1 MARASGG
8 SWLISMLAHMAGRTV
23 SAAGLICALLL
34 VHALVL
40 GVLGA
45 NAAPALETRAPG
57 DVPVASD
64 VRLAGDETKTRL
76 IVDLDRKIEVRAFA
90 LANPYRVII
99 DMPQVTFGFPD
110 KTGDKGRG
118 LIKAFRYGLVM
129 QGGSRIVIDLVKPA
143 RIERAQVLDAANTQ
157 PARLVLDLAATDRD
171 TFMRTM
177 ALNNRPTDRPRLRD
191 PEPEAKV
198 ADTRPLIV
206 LDPGHGGPDHGTRLA
221 PTESPEKTIVLEFCQ
236 MLKER
241 LEKTGKY
248 RVAMTRTED
257 AFVALAERVSFARER
272 KAALFISV
280 HADALERGDGDAQGA
295 TIYTLSET
303 ASDAAAA
310 SLAEVENRADV
321 IAGLDIAPEA
331 TDVADILIDLAK
343 RETKTFSL
351 QFARTLV
358 GELKN
363 ATRLHKEPMR
373 SASFVVLKA
382 PDIPSVL
389 VELGYVTNKQDLK
402 SMTSD
407 SWRGKVA
414 DAVTQAVSNFFNVRT
429 TVGATRPA
437 ARK

>member
-8 SWLISMLAHMAGRTV
+8 SWLISMLAHMACRAVG
-23 SAAGLICALLL
+23 AAGLSCALLFG
-34 VHALVL
+34 AL
-40 GVLGA
+40 
-45 NAAPALETRAPG
+45 AAPETRAPG
-57 DVPVASD
+57 DVPVARD
-64 VRLAGDETKTRL
+64 VRLAGDEAKTRL

-99 DMPQVTFGFPD
+99 DMPQVTFTFPD
-110 KTGDKGRG
+110 KTGEKGRG

-143 RIERAQVLDAANTQ
+143 RIERAHVLDPANEQ

-177 ALNNRPTDRPRLRD
+177 ALNNRPHDRGPRPRD
-191 PEPEAKV
+191 PEPEAKT
-198 ADTRPLIV
+198 ADPRPLVV

-221 PTESPEKTIVLEFCQ
+221 PTDSPEKTIVLEFCL
-236 MLKER
+236 MLKDK
-241 LEKTGKY
+241 LENTGKY
-248 RVAMTRTED
+248 RVAMTRADDT
-257 AFVALAERVSFARER
+257 FIALADRVSFARDR

-280 HADALERGDGDAQGA
+280 HADALERVDGGDAQGA
-295 TIYTLSET
+295 TVYTLSET
-303 ASDAAAA
+303 ASDATAA
-310 SLAEVENRADV
+310 SVAEVENRADV

-351 QFARTLV
+351 HFARTLV
-358 GELKN
+358 GEMKN

-407 SWRGKVA
+407 AWRGKVT
-414 DAVTQAVSNFFNVRT
+414 DSVMQAVGTFFNAR
-429 TVGATRPA
+429 TVGTTRPA

>member
-8 SWLISMLAHMAGRTV
+8 PWLISMLAHMACRAAG
-23 SAAGLICALLL
+23 AAGLICALSF
-34 VHALVL
+34 
-40 GVLGA
+40 GA
-45 NAAPALETRAPG
+45 VAAPETRAPG
-57 DVPVASD
+57 DVPVARD

-76 IVDLDRKIEVRAFA
+76 VVDLDRKIEVRAFA

-99 DMPQVTFGFPD
+99 DMPQVTFTFPD

-118 LIKAFRYGLVM
+118 LIKAFRFGLVM

-143 RIERAQVLDAANTQ
+143 RIDRAQVLDAANEQ
-157 PARLVLDLAATDRD
+157 PARLVLDLSATDRD
-171 TFMRTM
+171 TFMRAL
-177 ALNNRPTDRPRLRD
+177 ALNNRLPERGLRPRD
-191 PEPEAKV
+191 PEPEAKTV
-198 ADTRPLIV
+198 DLRPLVV
-206 LDPGHGGPDHGTRLA
+206 LDPGHGGPDHGTRMA
-221 PTESPEKTIVLEFCQ
+221 PTDSPEKTIVLEFCLL
-236 MLKER
+236 LKEK

-248 RVAMTRTED
+248 RIAMTRTD
-257 AFVALAERVSFARER
+257 DTFVALADRVSFARER

-358 GELKN
+358 GEMKS

-407 SWRGKVA
+407 AWRGKVT
-414 DAVTQAVSNFFNVRT
+414 DAVMQAVGTFFNAR

>member
-1 MARASGG
+1 MACGAMG
-8 SWLISMLAHMAGRTV
+8 
-23 SAAGLICALLL
+23 AAGLTCALLI
-34 VHALVL
+34 A
-40 GVLGA
+40 A
-45 NAAPALETRAPG
+45 AAAPETRAPG
-57 DVPVASD
+57 DVPVARD

-76 IVDLDRKIEVRAFA
+76 IVDLDRKIDVRAFA

-99 DMPQVTFGFPD
+99 DMPQVTFTFSD
-110 KTGDKGRG
+110 KTGEKGRG
-118 LIKAFRYGLVM
+118 LVKAFRFGLVM

-143 RIERAQVLDAANTQ
+143 RIERAQVLDAANEQ
-157 PARLVLDLAATDRD
+157 PARLVLDLTATDRD
-171 TFMRTM
+171 AFMRTI
-177 ALNNRPTDRPRLRD
+177 ALNNRPSDRATRPRD
-191 PEPEAKV
+191 PELEAKT
-198 ADTRPLIV
+198 ADPRPLVV

-221 PTESPEKTIVLEFCQ
+221 PTESPEKTIVLEFCV
-236 MLKER
+236 MLKDK

-248 RVAMTRTED
+248 RVAMTRTD
-257 AFVALAERVSFARER
+257 DTFIALADRVNFARDR

-280 HADALERGDGDAQGA
+280 HADALERGGDSDVQGA

-303 ASDAAAA
+303 ASDATAA
-310 SLAEVENRADV
+310 SVAEVENRADV

-358 GELKN
+358 SEMRN

-407 SWRGKVA
+407 AWRGRVT
-414 DAVTQAVSNFFNVRT
+414 DAVMQAVGTFFNVR

>member
-8 SWLISMLAHMAGRTV
+8 SWLISMLSHVTCRAAG
-23 SAAGLICALLL
+23 AAGLTFALLF
-34 VHALVL
+34 
-40 GVLGA
+40 GA
-45 NAAPALETRAPG
+45 VAAPESRAPG
-57 DVPVASD
+57 DVPVARD

-76 IVDLDRKIEVRAFA
+76 VVDLDRRIEVRAFA
-90 LANPYRVII
+90 LANPYRVIV
-99 DMPQVTFGFPD
+99 DMPQVTFTFPD
-110 KTGDKGRG
+110 KTGEKGRG

-129 QGGSRIVIDLVKPA
+129 QGGSRIVIDLFKPA
-143 RIERAQVLDAANTQ
+143 RIDRAQVLDPANEQ

-171 TFMRTM
+171 TFMRTL
-177 ALNNRPTDRPRLRD
+177 ALNNRPSDRGPRPRD
-191 PEPEAKV
+191 PEPEAKT
-198 ADTRPLIV
+198 ADTRPLVV

-221 PTESPEKTIVLEFCQ
+221 PTDSPEKTIVLEFCLT
-236 MLKER
+236 LKEK

-248 RVAMTRTED
+248 RVAMTRTD
-257 AFVALAERVSFARER
+257 DTFIALADRVSFARDR
-272 KAALFISV
+272 KASLFISV

-358 GELKN
+358 GEMRN
-363 ATRLHKEPMR
+363 ATRMHKEPMR

-407 SWRGKVA
+407 AWRTKVT
-414 DAVTQAVSNFFNVRT
+414 DSVMQALGTFFNVH

>member
-1 MARASGG
+1 MG
-8 SWLISMLAHMAGRTV
+8 
-23 SAAGLICALLL
+23 AAGLMCAL
-34 VHALVL
+34 VF
-40 GVLGA
+40 GA
-45 NAAPALETRAPG
+45 VAAPETRAPG
-57 DVPVASD
+57 EVPVASD
-64 VRLAGDETKTRL
+64 VRLAGDEAKTRL
-76 IVDLDRKIEVRAFA
+76 VVDLDRKIEVRAFA
-90 LANPYRVII
+90 LANPYRVIV
-99 DMPQVTFGFPD
+99 DMPQVTFSFPD

-143 RIERAQVLDAANTQ
+143 RIERAHVLDAANTQ

-177 ALNNRPTDRPRLRD
+177 ALNNRPTDRAPRPRD
-191 PEPEAKV
+191 PEVEAK
-198 ADTRPLIV
+198 ASDLRPLVV
-206 LDPGHGGPDHGTRLA
+206 LDPGHGGPDHGTRMA
-221 PTESPEKTIVLEFCQ
+221 PTESPEKTIVLEFCL
-236 MLKER
+236 MLKEK

-248 RVAMTRTED
+248 RVAMTRTD
-257 AFVALAERVSFARER
+257 DTFIALADRVSFARDR
-272 KAALFISV
+272 KASLFISV
-280 HADALERGDGDAQGA
+280 HADALERVDGDAQGA

-358 GELKN
+358 GELRN
-363 ATRLHKEPMR
+363 ATRMHKEPMR

-407 SWRGKVA
+407 PWRGKVT
-414 DAVTQAVSNFFNVRT
+414 DSVMQAVGTFFNVR
-429 TVGATRPA
+429 TVGATRPPV
-437 ARK
+437 RK

>member
-8 SWLISMLAHMAGRTV
+8 SWLISMLSHVTCRAAG
-23 SAAGLICALLL
+23 AAGLTFTLLF
-34 VHALVL
+34 
-40 GVLGA
+40 GA
-45 NAAPALETRAPG
+45 VAAPETRALG
-57 DVPVASD
+57 DVPVARD

-76 IVDLDRKIEVRAFA
+76 VVDLDRRIEVRAFA
-90 LANPYRVII
+90 LANPYRVIV
-99 DMPQVTFGFPD
+99 DMPQVTFTFPD
-110 KTGDKGRG
+110 KTGEKGRG

-129 QGGSRIVIDLVKPA
+129 QGGSRIVIDLSKPA
-143 RIERAQVLDAANTQ
+143 RIERAQVLDAANEQ

-171 TFMRTM
+171 AFMRTI
-177 ALNNRPTDRPRLRD
+177 ALNNRPSDRGQRPRD
-191 PEPEAKV
+191 PEPEVKTV
-198 ADTRPLIV
+198 DQRPLVV

-221 PTESPEKTIVLEFCQ
+221 PTDSPEKTIVLEFSL
-236 MLKER
+236 MLKEK

-248 RVAMTRTED
+248 RVAMTRTD
-257 AFVALAERVSFARER
+257 DTFIALADRVSFARDR

-280 HADALERGDGDAQGA
+280 HADALERGDGEAQGA

-358 GELKN
+358 GEMRN
-363 ATRLHKEPMR
+363 ATRMHKEPMR

-407 SWRGKVA
+407 GWRGKVT
-414 DAVTQAVSNFFNVRT
+414 DSVMQAVGTFFNVR

>member
-1 MARASGG
+1 MARASGD
-8 SWLISMLAHMAGRTV
+8 SWLIGMLAHLACRTMG
-23 SAAGLICALLL
+23 AASLMCAL
-34 VHALVL
+34 VF
-40 GVLGA
+40 GA
-45 NAAPALETRAPG
+45 VAAPETRAPG
-57 DVPVASD
+57 DMPVARD
-64 VRLAGDETKTRL
+64 VRLAGDEAKTRL
-76 IVDLDRKIEVRAFA
+76 VVDLDRKIEVRAFA

-99 DMPQVTFGFPD
+99 DMPQVTFAFPD

-143 RIERAQVLDAANTQ
+143 RIEKAHVLDPVNDQ

-171 TFMRTM
+171 TFRRTM
-177 ALNNRPTDRPRLRD
+177 ALNNRPTDRAPRPRD
-191 PEPEAKV
+191 LEVEAKTS
-198 ADTRPLIV
+198 DPRPLVV
-206 LDPGHGGPDHGTRLA
+206 LDPGHGGPDHGTRMA
-221 PTESPEKTIVLEFCQ
+221 PTESPEKTIVLEFCL
-236 MLKER
+236 MLKEK
-241 LEKTGKY
+241 LENTGKY
-248 RVAMTRTED
+248 RVAMTRADDT
-257 AFVALAERVSFARER
+257 FVALADRVSFARDR

-280 HADALERGDGDAQGA
+280 HADALERADGDAQGA

-351 QFARTLV
+351 QFARALV
-358 GELKN
+358 TEMRN
-363 ATRLHKEPMR
+363 ATRMHKEPMR

-407 SWRGKVA
+407 PWRGKVT
-414 DAVTQAVSNFFNVRT
+414 DSVMQAVGTFFNVRT
-429 TVGATRPA
+429 VGTTRPPV
-437 ARK
+437 RK

>member
-1 MARASGG
+1 
-8 SWLISMLAHMAGRTV
+8 MLAHMACLAMGV
-23 SAAGLICALLL
+23 AGLSCTLLI
-34 VHALVL
+34 
-40 GVLGA
+40 GA
-45 NAAPALETRAPG
+45 AAAPETRAPG
-57 DVPVASD
+57 DVPVARD
-64 VRLAGDETKTRL
+64 VRLAGDEAKTRL

-90 LANPYRVII
+90 LANPYRVIV
-99 DMPQVTFGFPD
+99 DMPQVTFTFPD
-110 KTGDKGRG
+110 KTGEKGRG
-118 LIKAFRYGLVM
+118 LVKAFRYGLVM

-143 RIERAQVLDAANTQ
+143 RIERAQVLDPANEQ

-171 TFMRTM
+171 AFMRTI
-177 ALNNRPTDRPRLRD
+177 ALNNRPPDRGPRPRD
-191 PEPEAKV
+191 PEPEAKT
-198 ADTRPLIV
+198 ADPRPLVV
-206 LDPGHGGPDHGTRLA
+206 LDPGHGGPDHGSRLA
-221 PTESPEKTIVLEFCQ
+221 PTDSPEKAIVLDFCLV
-236 MLKER
+236 LKEK

-248 RVAMTRTED
+248 RVAMTRTD
-257 AFVALAERVSFARER
+257 DTFIALADRVSFARDR
-272 KAALFISV
+272 KAALFVSV
-280 HADALERGDGDAQGA
+280 HADALERVDGDAQGA

-303 ASDAAAA
+303 ASDPTAA
-310 SLAEVENRADV
+310 SVAEVENRADV

-331 TDVADILIDLAK
+331 TDVADILIDLTK

-358 GELKN
+358 TEMRN
-363 ATRLHKEPMR
+363 ATRMHKEPMR

-407 SWRGKVA
+407 AWRGKVT
-414 DAVTQAVSNFFNVRT
+414 DAVMQAVGTFFNVR

>member
-1 MARASGG
+1 MACGA
-8 SWLISMLAHMAGRTV
+8 MV
-23 SAAGLICALLL
+23 AAGLICALLI
-34 VHALVL
+34 A
-40 GVLGA
+40 A
-45 NAAPALETRAPG
+45 AAAPETRAPG
-57 DVPVASD
+57 DVPVARD

-76 IVDLDRKIEVRAFA
+76 IVDLDRKIDVRAFA

-99 DMPQVTFGFPD
+99 DMPQVTFTFSD
-110 KTGDKGRG
+110 KTGEKGRG
-118 LIKAFRYGLVM
+118 LVKAFRFGLVM

-143 RIERAQVLDAANTQ
+143 RIERAQVLDAANEQ

-171 TFMRTM
+171 AFMRTI
-177 ALNNRPTDRPRLRD
+177 ALNNRPSDRATRPRD
-191 PEPEAKV
+191 PELEVKT
-198 ADTRPLIV
+198 ADPRPLVV

-221 PTESPEKTIVLEFCQ
+221 PTESPEKTIVLEFCV
-236 MLKER
+236 MLKDK

-248 RVAMTRTED
+248 RVAMTRTD
-257 AFVALAERVSFARER
+257 DSFIALADRVGFARDR

-280 HADALERGDGDAQGA
+280 HADALERGDADVQGA

-303 ASDAAAA
+303 ASDATAA
-310 SLAEVENRADV
+310 SVAEVENRADV

-358 GELKN
+358 GEMRN

-407 SWRGKVA
+407 AWRGRVT
-414 DAVTQAVSNFFNVRT
+414 DAVMQAVGTFFNVR

>member
-8 SWLISMLAHMAGRTV
+8 SWLISMLAHTACRTV
-23 SAAGLICALLL
+23 SVAGLMCALLL
-34 VHALVL
+34 GAL
-40 GVLGA
+40 GTGA
-45 NAAPALETRAPG
+45 AAAPETRAPG

-76 IVDLDRKIEVRAFA
+76 VVDLDRKIEVRAFA
-90 LANPYRVII
+90 LANPYRVIV
-99 DMPQVTFGFPD
+99 DMPQVTFAFPD

-143 RIERAQVLDAANTQ
+143 RIERAHVLDAANTQ

-177 ALNNRPTDRPRLRD
+177 ALNNRPADRGPRLRD

-198 ADTRPLIV
+198 SDTRPLVV
-206 LDPGHGGPDHGTRLA
+206 LDPGHGGPDHGTRMA
-221 PTESPEKTIVLEFCQ
+221 PTESPEKTIVLEFCLL
-236 MLKER
+236 LKEK

-248 RVAMTRTED
+248 RVAMTRTD
-257 AFVALAERVSFARER
+257 DTFVALAERVSFARDR

-280 HADALERGDGDAQGA
+280 HADALERVDGDAQGA

-303 ASDAAAA
+303 ASDATAA
-310 SLAEVENRADV
+310 SVAEIENRADV

-358 GELKN
+358 GEMKN

-407 SWRGKVA
+407 AWRGKVT
-414 DAVTQAVSNFFNVRT
+414 DAVMQAVGTYFNART
-429 TVGATRPA
+429 TGATRPS

>member
-1 MARASGG
+1 
-8 SWLISMLAHMAGRTV
+8 
-23 SAAGLICALLL
+23 
-34 VHALVL
+34 
-40 GVLGA
+40 
-45 NAAPALETRAPG
+45 
-57 DVPVASD
+57 
-64 VRLAGDETKTRL
+64 
-76 IVDLDRKIEVRAFA
+76 
-90 LANPYRVII
+90 
-99 DMPQVTFGFPD
+99 
-110 KTGDKGRG
+110 
-118 LIKAFRYGLVM
+118 
-129 QGGSRIVIDLVKPA
+129 
-143 RIERAQVLDAANTQ
+143 
-157 PARLVLDLAATDRD
+157 
-171 TFMRTM
+171 
-177 ALNNRPTDRPRLRD
+177 LRD

-198 ADTRPLIV
+198 SDTRPLVV
-206 LDPGHGGPDHGTRLA
+206 LDPGHGGPDHGTRMA
-221 PTESPEKTIVLEFCQ
+221 PTESPEKTIVLEFCLL
-236 MLKER
+236 LKEK

-248 RVAMTRTED
+248 RVAMTRTD
-257 AFVALAERVSFARER
+257 DTFVALAERVSFARDR

-280 HADALERGDGDAQGA
+280 HADALERVDGDAQGA

-303 ASDAAAA
+303 ASDATAA
-310 SLAEVENRADV
+310 SVAEIENRADV

-358 GELKN
+358 GEMKN

-407 SWRGKVA
+407 AWRGKVT
-414 DAVTQAVSNFFNVRT
+414 DAVMQAVGTYFNART
-429 TVGATRPA
+429 TGATRPS